1 MAKSDNG
8 EQKATLE
15 ERKARLESELEDI
28 RNELGGS
35 WEEVKRQVKNRSKG
49 SFWLHKFP
57 ITSVSLAFLLGMWLA
72 RDRSPRRDNSSVA
85 NPNSVRSLLTNEFKH
100 IAVQRL
106 TRSIM
111 NQIDQAVD
119 QIKKEKERDEDS

>member
-8 EQKATLE
+8 EKKATLE

-35 WEEVKRQVKNRSKG
+35 WDEVKRQVKTRSKG
-49 SFWLHKFP
+49 TFWLQKFP
-57 ITSVSLAFLLGMWLA
+57 MTSVSLAFMLGMWLA
-72 RDRSPRRDNSSVA
+72 RNRSPRRDNSSPA
-85 NPNSVRSLLTNEFKH
+85 NPNSIRSLLANEFKH

-111 NQIDQAVD
+111 NQVDQTVD
-119 QIKKEKERDEDS
+119 QIKKEKERDNKD